1 MMNDKIIIN
10 IQDDSIS
17 QLEALDYVKL
27 VMSLGRI
34 SGDNESYCYCSKFTD
49 GTLVLADKK
58 KSDIFYIRKDVT
70 NDMQSKTRKTN
81 M

>member
-1 MMNDKIIIN
+1 MMNSKIIIN

-49 GTLVLADKK
+49 GTVVLADKK

-70 NDMQSKTRKTN
+70 NDM
-81 M
+81 

>member
-49 GTLVLADKK
+49 GTVVLADKK
-58 KSDIFYIRKDVT
+58 KSDIFYIRRDVT
-70 NDMQSKTRKTN
+70 DDM
-81 M
+81 